1 MAKRD
6 YYEVLGVSRGASA
19 DEIKR
24 AFRKLAAKYHPDA
37 NPGDKGAEE
46 RFKEINEAYQVLS
59 DPEKRGRY
67 DQFGHAGAD
76 GGFGAPGEADFGF
89 GGFGNGFGDI
99 FDMFFGAAGG
109 QSARRNGPERGPDLR
124 YDLTVTLEEVATGT
138 EKEVRV
144 VREEIC
150 SRCHGN
156 QAEPGTRIETCP
168 DCRGRGQVERIS
180 DSFLGRIRRIET
192 CPRCRGTGRII
203 PHACKACAGHG
214 VVRAEKKLTVK
225 VPPGVDESTRL
236 RVQGEGAAGRRGG
249 APGDLIVFIHVA
261 PHSRFRR
268 EGDDL
273 WMDQS
278 IGFAQAA
285 LGAEIVVVGLAGE
298 DQTVH
303 IPGGTET
310 GTVFR
315 IARAGLPRLGSS
327 ARGNL
332 NVRVAVAVPSHLTPK
347 EREVL
352 RMWAQMRGESVL
364 PEDKSILRKMKDAL
378 GR

>member
-19 DEIKR
+19 EEIKR

-37 NPGDKGAEE
+37 NPGDQEAEE

-59 DPEKRGRY
+59 DPEKRGGY
-67 DQFGHAGAD
+67 DQFGHAGAQ
-76 GGFGAPGEADFGF
+76 GGFGGQGAGDFGF
-89 GGFGNGFGDI
+89 GGFGGGFGDI
-99 FDMFFGAAGG
+99 FDMFFGQAGQG
-109 QSARRNGPERGPDLR
+109 QRRNGPERGPDLR
-124 YDLTVTLEEVATGT
+124 YDLTVTLEEVAAGT
-138 EKEVRV
+138 EKEVKV
-144 VREEIC
+144 VREETC

-168 DCRGRGQVERIS
+168 DCRGQGQVERIS
-180 DSFLGRIRRIET
+180 DSFLGRIRRVEA
-192 CPRCRGTGRII
+192 CPRCRGTGRLI
-203 PHACKACAGHG
+203 PHACKACAGRG

-225 VPPGVDESTRL
+225 VPPGVDDTTRL

-249 APGDLIVFIHVA
+249 GPGDLIVFIRIA
-261 PHSRFRR
+261 PHERFRR

-273 WMDQS
+273 WMDRP

-285 LGAEIVVVGLAGE
+285 LGAELTVTTLSGE
-298 DQTVH
+298 EEILH
-303 IPGGTET
+303 IPAGTEA

-315 IARAGLPRLGSS
+315 VSRAGLPRLGSN

-332 NVRVAVAVPSHLTPK
+332 NVRVSVSVPSHLVPK

-352 RMWAQMRGESVL
+352 RMWAEMRGEEVL